1 MELIK
6 IILLAFC
13 LFVAVHEGAVLITWR
28 YMSELEREVERKYAV
43 VYSIIIII
51 GMIGVMI

>member
-13 LFVAVHEGAVLITWR
+13 IFVAIHEGATLMTWR